1 MKQYRC
7 LLIDWDDTIGDW
19 SDAAYKAQQ
28 DLYDKYLLHRY
39 CPSFN
44 HWFTLYHEHNNQL
57 WEQYGRNEITKQ
69 YLQLDRFLYP
79 LMQATGEVS
88 SEKLTETAARM
99 GNDFLTLTNKYFSL
113 LPDAADTVRELARHY
128 PLTIVSNGFVEVQ
141 YNKLN
146 HSGLRDFFQHVI
158 LSEEA
163 GYQKPDPRI
172 FQLALQ
178 RNNEDFIRRGEQPLT
193 TADLLMIGD
202 GYGSDIK
209 GAIAA
214 GIDQLWLCPDED
226 ALADTLRPAT
236 YKEHSVSMILPLLGI
251 SRR

>member
-7 LLIDWDDTIGDW
+7 LLLDWDDTIGDW

-28 DLYDKYLLHRY
+28 DLYDKYLFHRF
-39 CPSFN
+39 CKSFSQ
-44 HWFTLYHEHNNQL
+44 WFDLYHEHNNLL

-69 YLQLDRFLYP
+69 YLQTDRFLYP
-79 LMQATGEVS
+79 LMQATGES
-88 SEKLTETAARM
+88 STEPLKDLAEQL

-113 LPDAADTVRELARHY
+113 LPGAADTVRELAQHF

-141 YNKLN
+141 YYKLI
-146 HSGLRDFFQHVI
+146 HSGLRDCFQHVI

-172 FQLALQ
+172 FELALQ
-178 RNNEDFIRRGEQPLT
+178 RNNEDFVRRGKKPLT
-193 TADLLMIGD
+193 AADLLMIGD

-209 GAIAA
+209 GAIAT
-214 GIDQLWLCPDED
+214 GIDQLWLCPDKD
-226 ALADTLRPAT
+226 ALADDTRPAT
-236 YKEHSVSMILPLLGI
+236 YKVLSINKILPLMGI
-251 SRR
+251 RRN